1 MPNQQR
7 LTILTRVRKCAG
19 NAEDVFV
26 ISELPV
32 ARNINKFPFKLFVG
46 VWEVTDQFFWGRGR
60 EVVVV

>member
-19 NAEDVFV
+19 NTEDVFV

-32 ARNINKFPFKLFVG
+32 ARNIYKLTFKLFVC
-46 VWEVTDQFFWGRGR
+46 VREVTDQFFWGRGCK
-60 EVVVV
+60 VVVV